1 MFLYQNSQY
10 KHNNLIIS
18 FINISYEG
26 KLMKYRKLGNTGIE
40 VSEIAFGAEFL
51 VERPYE
57 DTEVLIKACEENGIN
72 FVDCWMSEP
81 NVRSHLGRAIKPNRE
96 NWVIQGH
103 IGATWQNNQYVRT
116 REMDKV
122 IPAFED
128 FMERFQIDT
137 LDFGMI
143 HYVDQ
148 LDDYN
153 EIMNGPFIEYVRT
166 LKEEGTIAHIGLST
180 HNLDIALL
188 AAQNP
193 EIELLMFSIN
203 PAFDMFGPVDDVMD
217 YRKEDAYDSEDLS
230 SINPQRAEL
239 YESCQNNGTA
249 LTVMKG
255 FAGGNLLSDE
265 TSPVGVALTPV
276 QCIYYAFEQKGVS
289 SIFVGVKTV
298 DELMESLK
306 YCDASESEKNYK
318 DVLKNAPKHSF
329 KGQCTYCGHCSPC
342 TSEIDIAMVIKL
354 FDLAKYHDKVPESI
368 KEHYND
374 LKFNAT
380 DCIACGDCEERCP
393 FNVAIVDVMLD
404 VQDLFDL

>member
-1 MFLYQNSQY
+1 
-10 KHNNLIIS
+10 
-18 FINISYEG
+18 
-26 KLMKYRKLGNTGIE
+26 MKYRDLGDTGIK

-57 DTEVLIKACEENGIN
+57 DTEDLIKACEANGIN

-81 NVRSHLGRAIKPNRE
+81 DVRSHLGKAIKGNRE
-96 NWVIQGH
+96 NWIIQGH
-103 IGATWQNNQYVRT
+103 IGSTWQNNQYVRT

-153 EIMNGPFIEYVRT
+153 EIMNGPFIEYVRK
-166 LKEEGTIAHIGLST
+166 LKEEGTIEHIGLST
-180 HNLDIALL
+180 HNPDIGLL

-203 PAFDMFGPVDDVMD
+203 PAYDMFGSMEDIEE
-217 YRKEDAYDSEDLS
+217 YRKEDAYDGQMFGL
-230 SINPQRAEL
+230 NPQRAEL
-239 YESCQNNGTA
+239 YETCANNGTA

-255 FAGGNLLSDE
+255 FAGGNLLDSE
-265 TSPVGVALTPV
+265 TSPFGVALTPV
-276 QCIYYAFEQKGVS
+276 QCIHYCLEQKGVS

-298 DELMESLK
+298 DELEESLK
-306 YCDASESEKNYK
+306 YCDATESEKEYAET
-318 DVLKNAPKHSF
+318 LKNAPKHSF
-329 KGQCTYCGHCSPC
+329 EGQCTYCGHCAPC
-342 TSEIDIAMVIKL
+342 ASEIDISMVNKL
-354 FDLAKYHDKVPESI
+354 FDLAKNRDEVPASVM
-368 KEHYND
+368 EHYNN
-374 LKFNAT
+374 LKYNAT
-380 DCIACGDCEERCP
+380 DCIACGDCEPRCP
-393 FNVAIVDVMLD
+393 FNVHIVDVMLD
-404 VQDLFDL
+404 AQDLFGF

>member
-1 MFLYQNSQY
+1 
-10 KHNNLIIS
+10 
-18 FINISYEG
+18 
-26 KLMKYRKLGNTGIE
+26 MKYRDLGDTGIK

-57 DTEVLIKACEENGIN
+57 DTEDLIKACEANGIN

-81 NVRSHLGRAIKPNRE
+81 DVRSHLGKAIKGHRE
-96 NWVIQGH
+96 NWIIQGH
-103 IGATWQNNQYVRT
+103 IGSTWQNNQYVRT

-153 EIMNGPFIEYVRT
+153 EIMNGPFIEYVRK
-166 LKEEGTIAHIGLST
+166 LKEDGTIEHIGLST
-180 HNLDIALL
+180 HNPDIGLL

-203 PAFDMFGPVDDVMD
+203 PAYDMFGSMGDIEE
-217 YRKEDAYDSEDLS
+217 YRKEDAYDGQMFGL
-230 SINPQRAEL
+230 NPQRAEL
-239 YESCQNNGTA
+239 YETCANNGTA

-255 FAGGNLLSDE
+255 FAGGNLLDSE
-265 TSPVGVALTPV
+265 TSPFGVALTPV
-276 QCIYYAFEQKGVS
+276 QCIHYCLEQKGVS

-298 DELMESLK
+298 DELEESLK
-306 YCDASESEKNYK
+306 YCDATESEKEYAET
-318 DVLKNAPKHSF
+318 LKNAPKHSF
-329 KGQCTYCGHCSPC
+329 EGQCTYCGHCAPC
-342 TSEIDIAMVIKL
+342 ASEIDIAMVNKL
-354 FDLAKYHDKVPESI
+354 FDLAKNRDEVPASVM
-368 KEHYND
+368 EHYNN
-374 LKFNAT
+374 LKYNAT
-380 DCIACGDCEERCP
+380 DCIACGDCEPRCP
-393 FNVAIVDVMLD
+393 FNVHIVDVMLD
-404 VQDLFDL
+404 AQDLFGF

>member
-1 MFLYQNSQY
+1 
-10 KHNNLIIS
+10 
-18 FINISYEG
+18 
-26 KLMKYRKLGNTGIE
+26 MKYRDLGDTGIK

-57 DTEVLIKACEENGIN
+57 DTEELIKACEANGIN
-72 FVDCWMSEP
+72 FIDCWMSEP
-81 NVRSHLGRAIKPNRE
+81 DVRSHLGKAIKGNRE

-103 IGATWQNNQYVRT
+103 IGPTWQNNQYVRT

-153 EIMNGPFIEYVRT
+153 EIMNGPFIEYVRK
-166 LKEEGTIAHIGLST
+166 LKREGTIEHIGLST
-180 HNLDIALL
+180 HNPDIGLL

-203 PAFDMFGPVDDVMD
+203 PAYDMFGAMEDIEE
-217 YRKEDAYDSEDLS
+217 YRKDDAYDNPMFGL
-230 SINPQRAEL
+230 NPQRAEL
-239 YESCQNNGTA
+239 YETCANNGTA

-255 FAGGNLLSDE
+255 FAGGNLLADE
-265 TSPVGVALTPV
+265 TSPFGVALTPV
-276 QCIYYAFEQKGVS
+276 QCIHYCLEQKGVS

-298 DELMESLK
+298 DELEESLK
-306 YCDASESEKNYK
+306 YCDATDAEKEYAET
-318 DVLKNAPKHSF
+318 LKNAPKHSF
-329 KGQCTYCGHCSPC
+329 EGQCTYCGHCAPC
-342 TSEIDIAMVIKL
+342 SSEIDIAMVNKL
-354 FDLAKYHDKVPESI
+354 FDLAKNQDEMPDGV
-368 KEHYND
+368 KEHYNN
-374 LKFNAT
+374 LKYNAT
-380 DCIACGDCEERCP
+380 DCIACGDCEPRCP
-393 FNVAIVDVMLD
+393 FNVHIVDVMLD
-404 VQDLFDL
+404 AQDLFGF

>member
-1 MFLYQNSQY
+1 
-10 KHNNLIIS
+10 
-18 FINISYEG
+18 
-26 KLMKYRKLGNTGIE
+26 MKYRDLGDTGIK

-57 DTEVLIKACEENGIN
+57 DTEELIKACEANGIN

-81 NVRSHLGRAIKPNRE
+81 DVRSHLGKAIKGNRE

-103 IGATWQNNQYVRT
+103 IGSTWQNNQYVRT

-153 EIMNGPFIEYVRT
+153 EIMNGPFMEYVRK
-166 LKEEGTIAHIGLST
+166 LKDDGTIEHIGLST
-180 HNLDIALL
+180 HNPDIGLL

-203 PAFDMFGPVDDVMD
+203 PAYDMFGSMEDIEE
-217 YRKEDAYDSEDLS
+217 YRKDDAYDTQMFGL
-230 SINPQRAEL
+230 NPQRAEI
-239 YESCQNNGTA
+239 YETCANNGTA

-255 FAGGNLLSDE
+255 FAGGNLLDSE
-265 TSPVGVALTPV
+265 TSPFGVELTPV
-276 QCIYYAFEQKGVS
+276 QCIHYCLEQKGVS

-298 DELMESLK
+298 DELEESLK
-306 YCDASESEKNYK
+306 YCDATESEKEYAEI
-318 DVLKNAPKHSF
+318 LKNAPKHSF
-329 KGQCTYCGHCSPC
+329 EGQCTYCGHCAPC
-342 TSEIDIAMVIKL
+342 ASEIDIAMVNKL
-354 FDLAKYHDKVPESI
+354 FDLAKNQDEVPASI
-368 KEHYND
+368 REHYNN
-374 LKFNAT
+374 LKYNAT
-380 DCIACGDCEERCP
+380 DCIACGDCEPRCP
-393 FNVAIVDVMLD
+393 FNVHIVDVMLD
-404 VQDLFDL
+404 AQDLFGF

>member
-1 MFLYQNSQY
+1 
-10 KHNNLIIS
+10 
-18 FINISYEG
+18 
-26 KLMKYRKLGNTGIE
+26 MKYRKLGNTGIE

-51 VERPYE
+51 VQRPYE
-57 DTEVLIKACEENGIN
+57 DTEELIKACEANDIN

-81 NVRSHLGRAIKPNRE
+81 DVRSHLGRAIKPNRE

-103 IGATWQNNQYVRT
+103 IGSTWQNNQYVRT
-116 REMDKV
+116 RDMDKV

-153 EIMNGPFIEYVRT
+153 EIMNGPFIEYVRK

-180 HNLDIALL
+180 HNPDIGIL
-188 AAQNP
+188 AAENP

-203 PAFDMFGPVDDVMD
+203 PAYDMFGSTDDIEE
-217 YRKEDAYDSEDLS
+217 YRKEDAYTDSMS
-230 SINPQRAEL
+230 SLNPQRAEL
-239 YESCQNNGTA
+239 YELCESTNTA

-265 TSPVGVALTPV
+265 ISPFGVALTPI
-276 QCIYYAFEQKGVS
+276 QCIHYALEQKGVS
-289 SIFVGVKTV
+289 SIFVGVKNPE
-298 DELMESLK
+298 ELEDCLK
-306 YCDASESEKNYK
+306 YVTASEEEKNYSET
-318 DVLKNAPKHSF
+318 LKNAPKHSF
-329 KGQCTYCGHCSPC
+329 EGQCTYCGHCQPC
-342 TSEIDIAMVIKL
+342 TSEIDIAMVNKL
-354 FDLAKYHDKVPESI
+354 YDLAKNQDTVPASI
-368 KEHYND
+368 QEHYNN
-374 LKFNAT
+374 LKYPAS

-393 FNVAIVDVMLD
+393 FNVHIVDVILD
-404 VQDLFDL
+404 AQDLFEM

>member
-1 MFLYQNSQY
+1 
-10 KHNNLIIS
+10 
-18 FINISYEG
+18 
-26 KLMKYRKLGNTGIE
+26 MKYRDLGDTGIK

-57 DTEVLIKACEENGIN
+57 DTEELIKACEANGIN
-72 FVDCWMSEP
+72 FADCWMSEP
-81 NVRSHLGRAIKPNRE
+81 DVRSHLGKAIKGNRE

-103 IGATWQNNQYVRT
+103 IGSTWQNNQYVRT

-153 EIMNGPFIEYVRT
+153 EIMNGPFMEYVRK
-166 LKEEGTIAHIGLST
+166 LKDDGTIEHIGLST
-180 HNLDIALL
+180 HNPDIGLL

-203 PAFDMFGPVDDVMD
+203 PAYDMFGSMEDIEE
-217 YRKEDAYDSEDLS
+217 YRKDDAYDTQMFGL
-230 SINPQRAEL
+230 NPQRAEL
-239 YESCQNNGTA
+239 YETCANNGTA

-255 FAGGNLLSDE
+255 FAGGNLLDSE
-265 TSPVGVALTPV
+265 TSPFGVALTPV
-276 QCIYYAFEQKGVS
+276 QCIHYCLEQKGVS

-298 DELMESLK
+298 DELEESLK
-306 YCDASESEKNYK
+306 YCDATESEKEYAET
-318 DVLKNAPKHSF
+318 LKNAPKHSF
-329 KGQCTYCGHCSPC
+329 EGQCTYCGHCAPC
-342 TSEIDIAMVIKL
+342 ASEIDIAMVNKL
-354 FDLAKYHDKVPESI
+354 FDLAKNRDEVPASVM
-368 KEHYND
+368 EHYNN
-374 LKFNAT
+374 LKYNAT
-380 DCIACGDCEERCP
+380 DCIACGDCEPRCP
-393 FNVAIVDVMLD
+393 FNVHIVDVMLD
-404 VQDLFDL
+404 AQDLFGF

>member
-1 MFLYQNSQY
+1 
-10 KHNNLIIS
+10 
-18 FINISYEG
+18 
-26 KLMKYRKLGNTGIE
+26 MKYRDLGDTGIK

-57 DTEVLIKACEENGIN
+57 DTEDLIKACEANGIN

-81 NVRSHLGRAIKPNRE
+81 DVRSHLGKAIKGHRE
-96 NWVIQGH
+96 NWIIQGH
-103 IGATWQNNQYVRT
+103 IGSTWQNNQYVRT

-153 EIMNGPFIEYVRT
+153 EIMNGPFIEYVRK
-166 LKEEGTIAHIGLST
+166 LKEDGTIEHIGLST
-180 HNLDIALL
+180 HNPDIGLL

-203 PAFDMFGPVDDVMD
+203 PAYDMFGSMGDIEE
-217 YRKEDAYDSEDLS
+217 YRKEDAYDGQMFGL
-230 SINPQRAEL
+230 NPQRAEL
-239 YESCQNNGTA
+239 YETCANNGTA

-255 FAGGNLLSDE
+255 FAGGNLLDSE
-265 TSPVGVALTPV
+265 TSPFGVALTPV
-276 QCIYYAFEQKGVS
+276 QCIHYCLEQKGVS

-298 DELMESLK
+298 DELLESLK
-306 YCDASESEKNYK
+306 YCDASDAEKDYHEI
-318 DVLKNAPKHSF
+318 LKNAPKHSF
-329 KGQCTYCGHCSPC
+329 EGQCTYCGHCQPC
-342 TSEIDIAMVIKL
+342 SSGIDIAMVNKL
-354 FDLAKYHDKVPESI
+354 FDLAKNHDEVPASVQ
-368 KEHYND
+368 EHYSN

-380 DCIACGDCEERCP
+380 ECIACGDCEPRCP
-393 FNVAIVDVMLD
+393 FNVHIVDVMLD
-404 VQDLFDL
+404 AQDLFGF

>member
-1 MFLYQNSQY
+1 
-10 KHNNLIIS
+10 
-18 FINISYEG
+18 
-26 KLMKYRKLGNTGIE
+26 MKYRDLGDTGIK

-57 DTEVLIKACEENGIN
+57 DTEDLIKACEANGIN

-81 NVRSHLGRAIKPNRE
+81 DVRSHLGKAIKGNRE
-96 NWVIQGH
+96 NWIIQGH
-103 IGATWQNNQYVRT
+103 IGSTWQNNQYVRT

-153 EIMNGPFIEYVRT
+153 EIMNGPFIEYVRK
-166 LKEEGTIAHIGLST
+166 LKEDGTIEHIGLST
-180 HNLDIALL
+180 HNPDIGLL

-203 PAFDMFGPVDDVMD
+203 PAYDMFGSMGDIEE
-217 YRKEDAYDSEDLS
+217 YRKEDAYDGQMFGL
-230 SINPQRAEL
+230 NPQRAEL
-239 YESCQNNGTA
+239 YETCANNGTA

-255 FAGGNLLSDE
+255 FAGGNLLDSE
-265 TSPVGVALTPV
+265 TSPFGVALTPV
-276 QCIYYAFEQKGVS
+276 QCIHYCLEQKGVS

-298 DELMESLK
+298 DELEESLK
-306 YCDASESEKNYK
+306 YCDATESEKEYAET
-318 DVLKNAPKHSF
+318 LKNAPKHSF
-329 KGQCTYCGHCSPC
+329 EGQCTYCGHCAPC
-342 TSEIDIAMVIKL
+342 ASEIDISMVNKL
-354 FDLAKYHDKVPESI
+354 FDLAKNRDEVPASVM
-368 KEHYND
+368 EHYNN
-374 LKFNAT
+374 LKYNAT
-380 DCIACGDCEERCP
+380 DCIACGDCEPRCP
-393 FNVAIVDVMLD
+393 FNVHIVDVMLD
-404 VQDLFDL
+404 AQDLFGF

>member
-1 MFLYQNSQY
+1 
-10 KHNNLIIS
+10 
-18 FINISYEG
+18 
-26 KLMKYRKLGNTGIE
+26 MKYRDLGDTGIK

-57 DTEVLIKACEENGIN
+57 DTEELIKACEANGIN
-72 FVDCWMSEP
+72 FADCWMSEP
-81 NVRSHLGRAIKPNRE
+81 DVRSHLGKAIKGNRE

-103 IGATWQNNQYVRT
+103 IGSTWQNNQYVRT

-153 EIMNGPFIEYVRT
+153 EIMNGPFMEYVRK
-166 LKEEGTIAHIGLST
+166 LKDDGTIEHIGLST
-180 HNLDIALL
+180 HNPDIGLL

-203 PAFDMFGPVDDVMD
+203 PAYDMFGSMEDIEE
-217 YRKEDAYDSEDLS
+217 YRKDDAYDTQMFGL
-230 SINPQRAEL
+230 NPQRAEI
-239 YESCQNNGTA
+239 YETCANNGTA

-255 FAGGNLLSDE
+255 FAGGNLLDSE
-265 TSPVGVALTPV
+265 TSPFEVALTPV
-276 QCIYYAFEQKGVS
+276 QCIHYCLEQKGVS

-298 DELMESLK
+298 DELEESLK
-306 YCDASESEKNYK
+306 YCDATESEKEYAEI
-318 DVLKNAPKHSF
+318 LKNAPKHSF
-329 KGQCTYCGHCSPC
+329 EGQCTYCGHCAPC
-342 TSEIDIAMVIKL
+342 ASEIDIAMVNKL
-354 FDLAKYHDKVPESI
+354 FDLAKNQDEVPASI
-368 KEHYND
+368 REHYNN
-374 LKFNAT
+374 LKYNAT
-380 DCIACGDCEERCP
+380 DCIACGDCEPRCP
-393 FNVAIVDVMLD
+393 FNVHIVDVMLD
-404 VQDLFDL
+404 AQDLFGF

>member
-1 MFLYQNSQY
+1 
-10 KHNNLIIS
+10 
-18 FINISYEG
+18 
-26 KLMKYRKLGNTGIE
+26 MKYRDLGDTGIK

-57 DTEVLIKACEENGIN
+57 DTEDLIKACEANGIN

-81 NVRSHLGRAIKPNRE
+81 DVRSHLGKAIKGNRE
-96 NWVIQGH
+96 NWIIQGH
-103 IGATWQNNQYVRT
+103 IGSTWQNNQYVRT

-153 EIMNGPFIEYVRT
+153 EIMNGPFIEYVRK
-166 LKEEGTIAHIGLST
+166 LKEEGTIEHIGLST
-180 HNLDIALL
+180 HNPDIGLL

-203 PAFDMFGPVDDVMD
+203 PAYDMFGSMGDIEE
-217 YRKEDAYDSEDLS
+217 YRKEDAYDGQMFGL
-230 SINPQRAEL
+230 NPQRAEL
-239 YESCQNNGTA
+239 YETCANNGTA

-255 FAGGNLLSDE
+255 FAGGNLLDSE
-265 TSPVGVALTPV
+265 TSPFGVALTPV
-276 QCIYYAFEQKGVS
+276 QCIHYCLEQKGVS

-298 DELMESLK
+298 DELEESLK
-306 YCDASESEKNYK
+306 YCDATESEKEYAET
-318 DVLKNAPKHSF
+318 LKSAPKHSF
-329 KGQCTYCGHCSPC
+329 EGQCTYCGHCAPC
-342 TSEIDIAMVIKL
+342 ASEIDIAMVNKL
-354 FDLAKYHDKVPESI
+354 FDLAKNRDEVPASVM
-368 KEHYND
+368 EHYNN
-374 LKFNAT
+374 LKYNAT
-380 DCIACGDCEERCP
+380 DCIACGDCEPRCP
-393 FNVAIVDVMLD
+393 FNVHIVDVMLD
-404 VQDLFDL
+404 AQDLFGF

>member
-1 MFLYQNSQY
+1 M
-10 KHNNLIIS
+10 
-18 FINISYEG
+18 E
-26 KLMKYRKLGNTGIE
+26 YRKLGNTGIE

-57 DTEVLIKACEENGIN
+57 DTKVLIDACEEHGIN

-81 NVRSHLGRAIKPNRE
+81 DVRSHLGRAIKPNRQ

-103 IGATWQNNQYVRT
+103 IGSTWQNNQYVRT

-128 FMERFQIDT
+128 FMERFQIES

-153 EIMNGPFIEYVRT
+153 EIMEGPFIDYVRK
-166 LKEEGTIAHIGLST
+166 LKSDGTIKHIGLST
-180 HNLDIALL
+180 HNPDIGLL
-188 AAQNP
+188 AAENP

-203 PAFDMFGPVDDVMD
+203 PAFDMFGTMEDIEE
-217 YRKEDAYDSEDLS
+217 YRKEDAYDREFS
-230 SINPQRAEL
+230 SLNPKRAEL
-239 YESCQNNGTA
+239 YELCEKNGTA

-255 FAGGNLLSDE
+255 FAGGNMLSDE
-265 TSPVGVALTPV
+265 TSPFGVALTPV
-276 QCIYYAFEQKGVS
+276 QCIHYCLEQKGVS

-298 DELMESLK
+298 AELEESLK
-306 YCDASESEKNYK
+306 YCNASDDEKDYAE
-318 DVLKNAPKHSF
+318 VLKNAPKHSF
-329 KGQCTYCGHCSPC
+329 EGQCTYCGHCQPC
-342 TSEIDIAMVIKL
+342 ASEIDIAMVNKL
-354 FDLAKYHDKVPESI
+354 FDLAKNHDEVPASVQ
-368 KEHYND
+368 EHYNN

-380 DCIACGDCEERCP
+380 DCIACGDCELRCP
-393 FNVAIVDVMLD
+393 FNVHIVDVMLD
-404 VQDLFDL
+404 AQDLFGF

>member
-1 MFLYQNSQY
+1 
-10 KHNNLIIS
+10 
-18 FINISYEG
+18 
-26 KLMKYRKLGNTGIE
+26 MKYRDLGDTGIK

-57 DTEVLIKACEENGIN
+57 DTEDLIKACEANGIN

-81 NVRSHLGRAIKPNRE
+81 DVRSHLGKAIKGHRE
-96 NWVIQGH
+96 NWIIQGH
-103 IGATWQNNQYVRT
+103 IGSTWQNNQYVRT

-153 EIMNGPFIEYVRT
+153 EIMNGPFIEYVRK
-166 LKEEGTIAHIGLST
+166 LKEDGTIEHIGLST
-180 HNLDIALL
+180 HNPDIGLL

-203 PAFDMFGPVDDVMD
+203 PAYDMFGSMGDIEE
-217 YRKEDAYDSEDLS
+217 YRKEDAYDGQMFGL
-230 SINPQRAEL
+230 NPQRAEL
-239 YESCQNNGTA
+239 YETSANNGTA

-255 FAGGNLLSDE
+255 FAGGNLLDSE
-265 TSPVGVALTPV
+265 TSPFGVALTPV
-276 QCIYYAFEQKGVS
+276 QCIHYCLEQKGVS

-298 DELMESLK
+298 DELEESLK
-306 YCDASESEKNYK
+306 YCDATESEKEY
-318 DVLKNAPKHSF
+318 VETLKNAPKHSF
-329 KGQCTYCGHCSPC
+329 EGQCTYCGHCAPC
-342 TSEIDIAMVIKL
+342 ASEIDISMVNKL
-354 FDLAKYHDKVPESI
+354 FDLAKNRDEVPASVM
-368 KEHYND
+368 EHYNN
-374 LKFNAT
+374 LKYNAT
-380 DCIACGDCEERCP
+380 DCIACGDCEPRCP
-393 FNVAIVDVMLD
+393 FNVHIVDVMLD
-404 VQDLFDL
+404 AQDLFGF

>member
-1 MFLYQNSQY
+1 
-10 KHNNLIIS
+10 
-18 FINISYEG
+18 
-26 KLMKYRKLGNTGIE
+26 MKYRDLGDTGIK

-57 DTEVLIKACEENGIN
+57 DTEELIKACEANGIN

-81 NVRSHLGRAIKPNRE
+81 DVRSHLGKAIKGNRE

-103 IGATWQNNQYVRT
+103 IGSTWQNNQYVRT

-153 EIMNGPFIEYVRT
+153 EIMNGPFMEYVRK
-166 LKEEGTIAHIGLST
+166 LKDDGTIEHIGLST
-180 HNLDIALL
+180 HNPDIGLL

-203 PAFDMFGPVDDVMD
+203 PAYDMFGSMEDIEE
-217 YRKEDAYDSEDLS
+217 YRKDDAYDTQMFGL
-230 SINPQRAEL
+230 NPQRAEI
-239 YESCQNNGTA
+239 YETCANNGTA

-255 FAGGNLLSDE
+255 FAGGNLLDSE
-265 TSPVGVALTPV
+265 TSPFGVALTPV
-276 QCIYYAFEQKGVS
+276 QCIHYCLEQKGVS

-298 DELMESLK
+298 DELEESLK
-306 YCDASESEKNYK
+306 YCDATESEKEY
-318 DVLKNAPKHSF
+318 VETLKNAPKHSF
-329 KGQCTYCGHCSPC
+329 EGQCTYCGHCAPC
-342 TSEIDIAMVIKL
+342 ASEIDISMVNKL
-354 FDLAKYHDKVPESI
+354 FDLAKNRDEVPASVM
-368 KEHYND
+368 EHYNN
-374 LKFNAT
+374 LKYNAT
-380 DCIACGDCEERCP
+380 DCIACGDCEPRCP
-393 FNVAIVDVMLD
+393 FNVHIVDVMLD
-404 VQDLFDL
+404 AQDLFGF

>member
-1 MFLYQNSQY
+1 M
-10 KHNNLIIS
+10 
-18 FINISYEG
+18 E
-26 KLMKYRKLGNTGIE
+26 YRELGSTGIK

-51 VERPYE
+51 VERPYD
-57 DTEVLIKACEENGIN
+57 DTEELIKACEKAGIN

-81 NVRSHLGRAIKPNRE
+81 DVRSHLGKAIKPNRE

-148 LDDYN
+148 IEDYN
-153 EIMNGPFIEYVRT
+153 EIMEGPFIEYVRK

-180 HNLDIALL
+180 HNPDIGLL
-188 AAQNP
+188 AAKNP

-203 PAFDMFGPVDDVMD
+203 PAYDMFGSMPDIEE
-217 YRKEDAYDSEDLS
+217 YRKDDAYDGEMFGL
-230 SINPQRAEL
+230 NPVRAEI
-239 YESCQNNGTA
+239 YELCEKNGTA

-255 FAGGNLLSDE
+255 FAGGNLLADE
-265 TSPVGVALTPV
+265 TSPFGVALTPI
-276 QCIYYAFEQKGVS
+276 QCIHYCLEQKGVD

-298 DELMESLK
+298 DELEESLK
-306 YCDASESEKNYK
+306 YCNATEAEKDYAEI
-318 DVLKNAPKHSF
+318 LKNAPKHSF
-329 KGQCTYCGHCSPC
+329 EGQCTYCGHCAPC
-342 TSEIDIAMVIKL
+342 TSEIDIAMVTKL
-354 FDLAKYHDKVPESI
+354 FDLAKNHDEVPASI
-368 KEHYND
+368 QEHYNN

-380 DCIACGDCEERCP
+380 DCIACGDCEPRCP
-393 FNVAIVDVMLD
+393 FSVHIVDVMLD
-404 VQDLFDL
+404 AQDLFGF